1 MTEPADARADSCTVT
16 RVCSPRSQ
24 RPAQDPDD
32 VRRPMELPAKEALL
46 DAAGRARL
54 LYPGPV
60 GELLHQ
66 ELVSWLQFGHLLG
79 SALIFRVVDELNQ
92 APDPASPASPTRSD
106 GAPVVSTVGPVAQAT
121 WTRAGDGGAAN
132 ANSGAGPRTSWRCHT
147 VDASSAARKAS
158 SVRPRGFDAHR
169 TPGGGTGSP

>member
-46 DAAGRARL
+46 DAAGRA
-54 LYPGPV
+54 
-60 GELLHQ
+60 
-66 ELVSWLQFGHLLG
+66 
-79 SALIFRVVDELNQ
+79 RVVDELNQ